1 MAGEALKSPT
11 WQGTK
16 KTLETLIHPLALSQD
31 DRRGM
36 IAAAAYYRAE
46 RRGFAPGGEVEDW
59 LAAEK
64 EVAARLNAMTMRTS
78 KLDAPSSDEGVAI
91 KGSAPARHP
100 APPKAKAERK
110 RAPRRRTKE

>member
-1 MAGEALKSPT
+1 MAADALKTPA

-16 KTLETLIHPLALSQD
+16 KTLETLIHPLVLSENEVRQ
-31 DRRGM
+31 M

-64 EVAARLNAMTMRTS
+64 EVAQRLNAMTMRTS
-78 KLDAPSSDEGVAI
+78 KLDAPSAQESAAI
-91 KGSAPARHP
+91 RGSAPAHQP
-100 APPKAKAERK
+100 TAPKAKPERK